1 MCKSTGSLI
10 LKQYRRGKNRRSRDL
25 LKVWKKKRKSF
36 VTSFISYC
44 SSCAPFQFVLQPLQ
58 GSQGWKPMK
67 GPTSINHRLRPSKV
81 PLSKPSE
88 SHHLQGC
95 CYCINS
101 SGKWKQIFSP
111 GLIETTSPEETL
123 DVWLTWEKKKTHF
136 SRIIITIIFC
146 RRIWWYVTREGGRKL
161 LSCKQNMKF
170 EYVPSSMNS
179 SSHYQSWR

>member
-101 SGKWKQIFSP
+101 SGKWKQIFFPRSYWNHKSWRDTRCVVN
-111 GLIETTSPEETL
+111 LREKENTL
-123 DVWLTWEKKKTHF
+123 FTDHHHHHLLSKDLMI
-136 SRIIITIIFC
+136 RDA
-146 RRIWWYVTREGGRKL
+146 RGRKEVIV
-161 LSCKQNMKF
+161 M
-170 EYVPSSMNS
+170 
-179 SSHYQSWR
+179 

>member
-44 SSCAPFQFVLQPLQ
+44 SSCAPFQFFLQPLQ

-111 GLIETTSPEETL
+111 WSYWNHKSWRDARCVVNLREKENTL
-123 DVWLTWEKKKTHF
+123 FTDHHHHHLLSKDPMI
-136 SRIIITIIFC
+136 RDA
-146 RRIWWYVTREGGRKL
+146 RGRKEVIV
-161 LSCKQNMKF
+161 M
-170 EYVPSSMNS
+170 
-179 SSHYQSWR
+179 

>member
-25 LKVWKKKRKSF
+25 LKVWKKKRKVLLHLSF
-36 VTSFISYC
+36 LIVLLAPPSNLSCNPFRDLKDGNQWRVRHRSTTDSGLLKCPWANPLNPIISRV
-44 SSCAPFQFVLQPLQ
+44 AATVLTL
-58 GSQGWKPMK
+58 
-67 GPTSINHRLRPSKV
+67 LE
-81 PLSKPSE
+81 SE
-88 SHHLQGC
+88 
-95 CYCINS
+95 NRF
-101 SGKWKQIFSP
+101 FSP

-146 RRIWWYVTREGGRKL
+146 RRIRWYVTREGGRKL

-170 EYVPSSMNS
+170 
-179 SSHYQSWR
+179 